1 MEKKQFIE
9 GVHYYLDNGRV
20 IMTEVYH
27 KERGYCCGSGCK
39 HCPYENS
46 VKGSTTLKKDDET
59 KK

>member
-9 GVHYYLDNGRV
+9 GIHYYLDNGRV

-39 HCPYENS
+39 HCPYEGG
-46 VKGSTTLKKDDET
+46 VKGTTTLKKDDET
-59 KK
+59 KE